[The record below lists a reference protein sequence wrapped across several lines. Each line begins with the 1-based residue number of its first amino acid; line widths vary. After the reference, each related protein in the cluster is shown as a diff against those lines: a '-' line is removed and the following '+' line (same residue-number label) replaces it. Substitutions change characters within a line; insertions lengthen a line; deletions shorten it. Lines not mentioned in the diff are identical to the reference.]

1 MVNKVLPQ
9 QVRRWTQSPKP
20 EERVLKRATLKTLK
34 RVKCLQLIGLIKLN
48 GKLYIHTH
56 SKYVWAPATGPLLH
70 RLLIASAIVGAPI
83 WRYQHM
89 NNTNNETAGNETADD
104 GNISAILDTVEE
116 SGMLDTIMDEPLL
129 MALVAV
135 VLGMGAY
142 IAYTVP
148 AVKELVFKYVKN
160 NEAELMEM
168 LDKNLSKAQMKVFE
182 KMDETAQ
189 KHVKDSLV
197 KNVLITAWDEKDDEL
212 AALVKSKVK
221 AALDEQK

>member
-1 MVNKVLPQ
+1 MANETSNQ
-9 QVRRWTQSPKP
+9 TA
-20 EERVLKRATLKTLK
+20 E
-34 RVKCLQLIGLIKLN
+34 
-48 GKLYIHTH
+48 
-56 SKYVWAPATGPLLH
+56 
-70 RLLIASAIVGAPI
+70 
-83 WRYQHM
+83 
-89 NNTNNETAGNETADD
+89 NNETTEGNLT
-104 GNISAILDTVEE
+104 AILDTVEE
-116 SGMLDTIMDEPLL
+116 SGFLDTLMDEPLL

>member
-1 MVNKVLPQ
+1 
-9 QVRRWTQSPKP
+9 
-20 EERVLKRATLKTLK
+20 
-34 RVKCLQLIGLIKLN
+34 
-48 GKLYIHTH
+48 
-56 SKYVWAPATGPLLH
+56 
-70 RLLIASAIVGAPI
+70 
-83 WRYQHM
+83 M

-116 SGMLDTIMDEPLL
+116 SGMLDAIMDEPLL

-148 AVKELVFKYVKN
+148 AVRELVFKYIKN

-168 LDKNLSKAQMKVFE
+168 LDTNLTKAQMKAFE
-182 KMDETAQ
+182 KLDEQAP

-197 KNVLITAWDEKDDEL
+197 RNVLITAWDEKDDEL
-212 AALVKSKVK
+212 ASLVKSKVK
-221 AALDEQK
+221 AALDEGKEL